1 MKCVDCYYYWKNED
15 NEYPCCHWAS
25 RCPDDI
31 PPCED
36 EEADE

>member
-1 MKCVDCYYYWKNED
+1 MKCIDCCYCWKDED
-15 NEYPCCHWAS
+15 DKYPCCHWAS
-25 RCPDDI
+25 KCPDDI